1 MRDRVADV
9 LAQRRTLDRGAGLG
23 VALSVLL
30 HAGIVAAAV
39 WTAMHHPAPQAAN
52 VLNIKFAP
60 MPAIS
65 APITAP
71 SKPAAKPAP
80 KTLQEPQAVIEKPKP
95 EVKPQPKTVPLSP
108 FGQSTKKGSER
119 PAPPPPVAPAAP
131 QTSTAPNIAVGG
143 TGVTGIEGGD
153 FPYTIYIDRMHT
165 LIGNHW
171 YRPTAAP
178 GTTTT
183 VSFIIERDGTIRDV
197 RTETPS
203 SNGTFDRG
211 ALRAVL
217 EASPLPPLPFGY
229 SGTYIGVHLT
239 FK

>member
-1 MRDRVADV
+1 MHDRVADV
-9 LAQRRTLDRGAGLG
+9 LAQRRRLERSAGSGIAASL
-23 VALSVLL
+23 LL
-30 HAGIVAAAV
+30 HALIVGGAV
-39 WTAMHHPAPQAAN
+39 WTALHQPAPEAAN

-60 MPAIS
+60 MPAVS
-65 APITAP
+65 APLQ
-71 SKPAAKPAP
+71 PAAKPAP
-80 KTLQEPQAVIEKPKP
+80 VKKTIQEPQAVIAPPKP
-95 EVKPQPKTVPLSP
+95 DVRPEPKTVPLSP
-108 FGQSTKKGSER
+108 FGQSPKKGSEH
-119 PAPPPPVAPAAP
+119 PAPAPAPAAP
-131 QTSTAPNIAVGG
+131 SVAQTATAPNIAIGG

-165 LIGNHW
+165 LIGQHW
-171 YRPTAAP
+171 LRPQAAP

-183 VSFIIERDGTIRDV
+183 VSFVIERDGTIRDV

-203 SNGTFDRG
+203 GNGTFDRG

-229 SGTYIGVHLT
+229 SGNYLGVHLT